1 MIITINRDS
10 VCAGDDVFDHRITL
24 ELPGGASPKDLFK
37 KLKKLHYF
45 PNIAG
50 NNVVWILTNKKH
62 PFWIFSYF
70 TKNDKLNWCALNGT
84 IAKLDDGTGC
94 FHLKYYWSPD
104 KWKER
109 IREEYGE
116 DGYSIWHDGWQDEI
130 DLCEKLSK

>member
-1 MIITINRDS
+1 MTIIVNRDS

-24 ELPGGASPKDLFK
+24 ELPGSASPKDLFK

-50 NNVVWILTNKKH
+50 NNVVWVLTNKTH

-70 TKNDKLNWCALNGT
+70 TKNEKLIWCALNGT
-84 IAKLDDGTGC
+84 IAQLDDGTGC

-109 IREEYGE
+109 IRKEYGE
-116 DGYSIWHDGWQDEI
+116 DDYCLWHDGWQAEI
-130 DLCEKLSK
+130 DLCDKLNK